1 MDFFLKAMGCQILAF
16 HCVRVF
22 AFSIE
27 LNACHDKSIHSLFDL
42 FCVFI
47 DDRVSEPLERVQ
59 IFS

>member
-1 MDFFLKAMGCQILAF
+1 VEFFLKAMGSQILAF
-16 HCVRVF
+16 HCDRVF
-22 AFSIE
+22 SFSTE
-27 LNACHDKSIHSLFDL
+27 FNACHDKSISSLFDL